1 MCTVSI
7 MVTPAAYL
15 LSCTGTPPGP
25 VTCVPSAHFL
35 LQQLH
40 CLPIYHTPGI
50 ILLCG
55 NLCTRTPSW
64 VSFLLLKSYPFLTL
78 NHYAVPQT
86 FVKMIFLCLRLAHGA
101 GLGVCS
107 AGGRGRD
114 AWSSWPQSSRV
125 WWQWLG
131 LLATQG
137 CGDSN
142 GLAAAAE
149 LLSALWD
156 PLFPLNLW
164 WHIVYFSFQFYWFFF
179 VYFEALC
186 LEAMTLMIHNH

>member
-1 MCTVSI
+1 MGLALEALSDPSAFPHSHYSGNSVIIAQRTPAMCTVSI

-114 AWSSWPQSSRV
+114 A
-125 WWQWLG
+125 
-131 LLATQG
+131 
-137 CGDSN
+137 
-142 GLAAAAE
+142 
-149 LLSALWD
+149 
-156 PLFPLNLW
+156 
-164 WHIVYFSFQFYWFFF
+164 
-179 VYFEALC
+179 
-186 LEAMTLMIHNH
+186 